1 MNIALPL
8 WLFILYIVSLF
19 VATIALAEITTA
31 ARRAHKYHTRAVR
44 LCYIASTL
52 LCTSGI
58 LTMIVNP
65 QIGPT

>member
-1 MNIALPL
+1 MNLALPL

-19 VATIALAEITTA
+19 VATIALVETTTA
-31 ARRAHKYHTRAVR
+31 VRRETKYATRAVR
-44 LCYIASTL
+44 LCYIAATL
-52 LCTSGI
+52 LCASGF